1 VWTITITLD
10 DSNLSSNTAF
20 TVAVINRPPIYYTT
34 GVTYTEVTVHLNYKE
49 DVIIPSFHDLD
60 GSDAY
65 AQIYEPMAVPVLW
78 SVVSDFSKITF
89 EPTGF
94 NEVGVHNAYVR
105 LFDGGGAFTDTPI

>member
-1 VWTITITLD
+1 
-10 DSNLSSNTAF
+10 
-20 TVAVINRPPIYYTT
+20 
-34 GVTYTEVTVHLNYKE
+34 
-49 DVIIPSFHDLD
+49 
-60 GSDAY
+60 
-65 AQIYEPMAVPVLW
+65 MAVPVLW